1 MFRVIQLFVFVFG
14 QIAHRTICTR
24 LNSLTRKQLFDT
36 SLVRTMRPIVNV
48 DLFVIVGLVS

>member
-14 QIAHRTICTR
+14 QIAHRTICTW